1 MKDTR
6 FALAF
11 LSFSLLSCV
20 LAPAVH
26 LDAQVI
32 ARDPG
37 PRGGKV
43 GAGQPVRGLTPGQQ
57 RFFNNALSRFLEVD
71 SVGGNLPGETG
82 KGLGPGFNGNQCASC
97 HAQPA
102 TGGSSPSRTAFPFL
116 GPNPQIAVANL
127 DGASNNI
134 PFFISEDGPVREA
147 RFKYFPNPGGVLSG
161 QRDGGVHDLFTI
173 QGRVDATNT
182 PGISGHLQTC
192 QLSQPDFEKMGQ
204 LGNLSY
210 RIPTPLFGGGLIEN
224 IPDATIERNM
234 VSASAAKL
242 ALGIAG
248 HPNRNPNDGTI
259 SRFGWKAQNK
269 SLQLFA
275 AEAYSVEMGVSN
287 EVFPSERGYAPM
299 PLPTSCLFNATPED
313 GTNMEQTGTD
323 PTAVPSDIVQFGNYM
338 RYLDQPTPA
347 CEGDRCPPSVQSGH
361 RLFIGVGC
369 ALCHIQTMRTT
380 VSYYGEALSNKDAN
394 LYSDLLVHH
403 MGPKLTDDIIQG
415 SAGPDEFRTVPL
427 WGIGQRV
434 FFLHDGRT
442 QDLVEAIAQHA
453 SPGSEANGVMTRFNH
468 LTENEKQDIL
478 NFLRSL

>member
-192 QLSQPDFEKMGQ
+192 RLSQPDFEQMGQ

-210 RIPTPLFGGGLIEN
+210 RIPTPLFGDGLIEN

-234 VSASAAKL
+234 VSASATKL

-248 HPNRNPNDGTI
+248 HPNRTPNDGTI

-287 EVFPSERGYAPM
+287 EVFPSKRGYP
-299 PLPTSCLFNATPED
+299 PTPPPPNCLFNPTPED
-313 GTNMEQTGTD
+313 PTNMDRGLD
-323 PTAVPSDIVQFGNYM
+323 GPAVPSDVVQFSTFL
-338 RYLDQPTPA
+338 RYLDHPKPA
-347 CEGDRCPPSVQSGH
+347 CEGSGCSLSVQNGRSS
-361 RLFIGVGC
+361 FSAVGC
-369 ALCHIQTMRTT
+369 ALCHTPSMRTT
-380 VSYYGEALSNKDAN
+380 VSYFGRALSNTEARM
-394 LYSDLLVHH
+394 YSDLLVHH
-403 MGPKLTDDIIQG
+403 MGAGLADDIVQG
-415 SAGPDEFRTVPL
+415 NAGPDEFRSAPL
-427 WGIGQRV
+427 WGLGQRV
-434 FFLHDGRT
+434 FF
-442 QDLVEAIAQHA
+442 QI
-453 SPGSEANGVMTRFNH
+453 
-468 LTENEKQDIL
+468 
-478 NFLRSL
+478 